1 MEQLKNYCLVRLE
14 EDDREDVVIIS
25 NTWLNKSGSH
35 AAIPL
40 LRGRKYYEHVQQHL
54 PPRITDPTYPVK
66 VLITTVDFKR
76 AREWE
81 VQYVEGLLSSNDDTI
96 YMDLLLK
103 RPIQPPTFFNTEDAE
118 PLRSSTH
125 LAPTKDIYSVPS
137 TSNDKQSSIEVP
149 ATVDCAQPSVYS
161 TGDMQEVK
169 ALLSKI
175 LSHLEYMQPAPS
187 FEVLS
192 SFITT
197 VVNGN
202 CFCKCVICIESF
214 QKLYLE
220 QQKLCTMQEKMLQ
233 SMHQLMS
240 KVTRD
245 ANGTAL
251 DLPIPVTS
259 VTELELLERRM
270 LEPTFHAAMVNLHLH
285 SRAHIQVDTFK
296 AISAPNLGA
305 LVRAMMERL
314 MTRTV
319 ARCITYSGAQNTLAF
334 KKTQLKA
341 FIMGQVHER
350 TDYSGVPDA
359 DIADFCKKWLHC
371 ARDKRTALSTSS
383 VVRAKQIS
391 NVRTPL
397 GLQTCHCSAIIK
409 PENQIGDN

>member
-1 MEQLKNYCLVRLE
+1 MEQLKSYCLVRLE
-14 EDDREDVVIIS
+14 EDDREDIVIIS
-25 NTWLNKSGSH
+25 STWLNKSGSH

-66 VLITTVDFKR
+66 VLITTVDFR
-76 AREWE
+76 HARDWE
-81 VQYVEGLLSSNDDTI
+81 VQYVENLLSSNDDTI

-103 RPIQPPTFFNTEDAE
+103 RPIQPSTFFSTEDAE
-118 PLRSSTH
+118 PLGSSTH
-125 LAPTKDIYSVPS
+125 LPPTKNIYSVPS

-149 ATVDCAQPSVYS
+149 ATVDCAQPLMCC
-161 TGDMQEVK
+161 TDDMQEVK
-169 ALLSKI
+169 ALLHKI
-175 LSHLEYMQPAPS
+175 LSHLECMQPAPS

-197 VVNGN
+197 AVNGN
-202 CFCKCVICIESF
+202 CFCRCVICLESF
-214 QKLYLE
+214 HKLYLE
-220 QQKLCTMQEKMLQ
+220 QQNLRTMQEKMLQ
-233 SMHQLMS
+233 SMHRLMV

-245 ANGTAL
+245 ASGTAL

-259 VTELELLERRM
+259 VTELELLERRL
-270 LEPTFHAAMVNLHLH
+270 LEPTFHAAM
-285 SRAHIQVDTFK
+285 VDTFK

-350 TDYSGVPDA
+350 TEYSGVPDA

-371 ARDKRTALSTSS
+371 ARDKRTALSSSS
-383 VVRAKQIS
+383 VVGAKQIS
-391 NVRTPL
+391 DVRTPL
-397 GLQTCHCSAIIK
+397 GLQTCHRSTIIK
-409 PENQIGDN
+409 PENQIGGN